1 MNDGRRQRGQKA
13 ESRAEDFLR
22 RKGLRPI
29 GRNYRCRLG
38 ELDLIMRDGDTVVIV
53 EVRSRASGKF
63 VDPRASVDAA
73 KQRRL
78 IRATRHL
85 LATRP
90 ELATRPI
97 RFDVVAISGDDLSG
111 TLAWIPSAFLAE

>member
-1 MNDGRRQRGQKA
+1 LNDGRRQRGQNA

-78 IRATRHL
+78 LRTTRHL

-97 RFDVVAISGDDLSG
+97 RFDVVAISGNDLSG
-111 TLAWIPSAFLAE
+111 TLAWIPGAFLAE